1 MASNLYRNMLTKVY
15 VKVFKTLY
23 AHTNDKTNGLLKY
36 MQTFQSRFYP
46 VRGGELEH
54 KSLYPFM
61 FLNFVEQSSEAIH
74 SMPNIVKFESQLG
87 ITVMQYN
94 DGDVNLQGEQYFTL
108 DSDGNDTTSTATIT
122 GESFGYNSPSSGNTG
137 TGFIDN
143 NNTKKGIIEII
154 EDVKSLLYNKH
165 KLDQFGIEGVDWNF
179 AGVGDPTTT
188 SLQPLLLSPYIE
200 AKQINM
206 NIRVIED
213 RNYQQ
218 LGD

>member
-1 MASNLYRNMLTKVY
+1 MADSYRNMLTKVY
-15 VKVFKTLY
+15 KKIFKTLY
-23 AHTNDKTNGLLKY
+23 AHTNDETNGLLKY

-46 VRGGELEH
+46 VRGGEFEH
-54 KSLYPFM
+54 QSLYPFM
-61 FLNFVEQSSEAIH
+61 FLSFVEQSSEAIH
-74 SMPNIVKFESQLG
+74 AMPNIVKFESQLG

-94 DGDVNLQGEQYFTL
+94 DGDVNLQGEKYFQL
-108 DSDGNDTTSTATIT
+108 ESNGDDTSTELTIT
-122 GESFGYNSPSSGNTG
+122 GESFGYNNPTGNSG

-143 NNTKKGIIEII
+143 DNTKKGIIEIV

-179 AGVGDPTTT
+179 AGVSDPTTT

-200 AKQINM
+200 AKQINI
-206 NIRVIED
+206 NVRVIED